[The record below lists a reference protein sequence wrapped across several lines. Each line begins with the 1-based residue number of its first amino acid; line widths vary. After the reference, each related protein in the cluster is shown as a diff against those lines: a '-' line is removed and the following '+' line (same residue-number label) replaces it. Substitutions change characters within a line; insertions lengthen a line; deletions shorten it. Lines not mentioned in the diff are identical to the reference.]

1 VAEKVLDKTINKI
14 TGKYIII
21 KRKDENFYSYV
32 VAGYYYIYEIKSYYS
47 ITIVHSKECVLLL
60 FLNLSN

>member
-21 KRKDENFYSYV
+21 KRKDEIFYSY